1 MRQRVLGEV
10 ELTLLRRD
18 SSGVPAQ
25 PSPLTRWHS
34 VPIRAMSP
42 PPRCS
47 GEGPGRRERAVHG
60 AAALAPDDTC
70 ELEGLTH
77 TRNCGLSG
85 LEVTGLQVMADMFLP
100 GRVIM

>member
-1 MRQRVLGEV
+1 MVFL
-10 ELTLLRRD
+10 
-18 SSGVPAQ
+18 
-25 PSPLTRWHS
+25 PSPLSSPDGTVS
-34 VPIRAMSP
+34 QSEPCPSPTPPP

-77 TRNCGLSG
+77 TRNCSLSG

-100 GRVIM
+100 GRAIM